1 MSSDDSKTLWVN
13 DCINKDKWCMDYL
26 KTYFNIK
33 TAQTNEWARVV
44 EGSINID
51 TNYLYPYES
60 YQETIE

>member
-1 MSSDDSKTLWVN
+1 
-13 DCINKDKWCMDYL
+13 MDYL

-60 YQETIE
+60 YQETIEWLKQSLKQNYEYVK

>member
-1 MSSDDSKTLWVN
+1 
-13 DCINKDKWCMDYL
+13 MDYL

-51 TNYLYPYES
+51 TNYLYPYEN
-60 YQETIE
+60 YQETIEWLKQSLKQNYEYVK